1 MDIGVAAVAHA
12 WRHADSLVGFGF
24 IASVVL
30 LVALLG
36 NSGTIVYS
44 PNKKIAYSLD
54 DETAMVQAIEQSMP
68 RRR

>member
-1 MDIGVAAVAHA
+1 
-12 WRHADSLVGFGF
+12 
-24 IASVVL
+24 VL

-54 DETAMVQAIEQSMP
+54 DETAIVQAIEQSMP